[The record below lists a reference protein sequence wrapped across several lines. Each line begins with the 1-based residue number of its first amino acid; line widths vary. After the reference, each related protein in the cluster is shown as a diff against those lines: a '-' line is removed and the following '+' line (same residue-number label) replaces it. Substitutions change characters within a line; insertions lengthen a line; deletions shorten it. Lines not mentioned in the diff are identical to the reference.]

1 MYEMIYYNCYN
12 EEVTREKIERYDS
25 KYDNQI
31 QQKLDEY
38 GAFYCILINDESRIE
53 LIKVPKFVPPTIT
66 MDK

>member
-25 KYDNQI
+25 KYDYQI

-38 GAFYCILINDESRIE
+38 GAL
-53 LIKVPKFVPPTIT
+53 V
-66 MDK
+66 